1 MWVVRYRD
9 WVAATM
15 RRVHRASKGRVGY
28 VHVPDMEGT
37 GYAELVRYLSL
48 GGVIAVAALCIAV
61 FRVSSE
67 RRRGRWLAVQISA
80 VLVAALA
87 LWTGLVVGVHLG
99 YGEWQGAADAGD
111 QAYAD
116 GAKLVGSLVFGWM
129 PSGFLAVLGWSFLTV
144 ARRFSRRLA
153 RHAARSPRDGG

>member
-1 MWVVRYRD
+1 MRSLLSLSLSAVRACVDEWNGVELY
-9 WVAATM
+9 
-15 RRVHRASKGRVGY
+15 H
-28 VHVPDMEGT
+28 
-37 GYAELVRYLSL
+37 AELVRYLSL
-48 GGVIAVAALCIAV
+48 GGLIAVAALCIAV

-67 RRRGRWLAVQISA
+67 RRRGRWLAAQISA

-99 YGEWQGAADAGD
+99 YAEWQGAADAGD

-116 GAKLVGSLVFGWM
+116 GAKLVGSLVFGWI